1 MDAIV
6 DQIKSLAQGADEAQR
21 KQILVSLRE
30 VSDSIESPNDTLQ
43 RLIYLVSVIRNWL
56 RWQNTS
62 NWHSIN
68 NLFQGLPLCM
78 IRVGLDL
85 DLFQL
90 LVKNKSPAS
99 VSELATKT
107 GAAPTLLGD
116 FNISF
121 SILRDT

>member
-1 MDAIV
+1 
-6 DQIKSLAQGADEAQR
+6 
-21 KQILVSLRE
+21 
-30 VSDSIESPNDTLQ
+30 
-43 RLIYLVSVIRNWL
+43 
-56 RWQNTS
+56 
-62 NWHSIN
+62 
-68 NLFQGLPLCM
+68 M

-107 GAAPTLLGD
+107 GAAPTLLGG

-121 SILRDT
+121 SIIRDT